1 MEKEGE
7 IMTRVMEKINNIEI
21 PTNVQREIGLSK
33 DWKKKISPEDVKKI
47 VNNAFKFKDA
57 LRKLSKN

>member
-21 PTNVQREIGLSK
+21 PTNVEREIGLSK